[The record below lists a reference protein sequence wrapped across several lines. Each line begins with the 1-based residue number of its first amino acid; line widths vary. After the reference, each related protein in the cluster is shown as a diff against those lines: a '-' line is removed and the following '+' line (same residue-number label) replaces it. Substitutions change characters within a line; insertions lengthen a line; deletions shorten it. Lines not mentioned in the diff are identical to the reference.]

1 VVNVSLDPVKYSVEV
16 HLAAQEYLA
25 AVQRQ
30 LQSEPGH
37 LEKLAIEESNMAEM
51 DGEPISEEEKSVIMG
66 KHKASSPF
74 AMDVAAAQAKLTEA
88 IKR

>member
-1 VVNVSLDPVKYSVEV
+1 MSLDPVKYSVEV
-16 HLAAQEYLA
+16 HKAAQEYLA

-30 LQSEPGH
+30 VQSEPGH
-37 LEKLAIEESNMAEM
+37 LAKLAIEEDSMAEA
-51 DGEPISEEEKSVIMG
+51 DGMPISEEEKSTIMG

-88 IKR
+88 VEK